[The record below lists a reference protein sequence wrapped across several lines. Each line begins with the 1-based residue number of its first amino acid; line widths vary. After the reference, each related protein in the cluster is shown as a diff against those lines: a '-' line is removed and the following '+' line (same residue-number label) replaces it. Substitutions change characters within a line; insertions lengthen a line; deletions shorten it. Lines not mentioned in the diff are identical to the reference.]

1 MIASDSETPR
11 FEAAKSD
18 IAKSDMARSDMT
30 RADMARSREPSDGS
44 PTLDAASR
52 ERLGRYLQALYEPVL
67 DEGLDPR
74 LAELMRQLDHDRA
87 EQEGASAPG
96 RADH

>member
-1 MIASDSETPR
+1 MPGP
-11 FEAAKSD
+11 
-18 IAKSDMARSDMT
+18 
-30 RADMARSREPSDGS
+30 REPSDGA

-74 LAELMRQLDHDRA
+74 LAELLSQLDRDRA
-87 EQEGASAPG
+87 EQGGGP
-96 RADH
+96 DH

>member
-1 MIASDSETPR
+1 MPG
-11 FEAAKSD
+11 
-18 IAKSDMARSDMT
+18 
-30 RADMARSREPSDGS
+30 SREPSGGS

-74 LAELMRQLDHDRA
+74 LAELMRQLDRDRA
-87 EQEGASAPG
+87 EPNEGSPG
-96 RADH
+96 GPDH

>member
-1 MIASDSETPR
+1 MIASDSDTPR
-11 FEAAKSD
+11 FGGPS
-18 IAKSDMARSDMT
+18 
-30 RADMARSREPSDGS
+30 SREPSDGG

-74 LAELMRQLDHDRA
+74 LAELLTQLDRDRA
-87 EQEGASAPG
+87 EREGGPPPG
-96 RADH
+96 RPDH

>member
-1 MIASDSETPR
+1 MIASDSHTPR
-11 FEAAKSD
+11 SGASQPG
-18 IAKSDMARSDMT
+18 
-30 RADMARSREPSDGS
+30 EPPEGG

-74 LAELMRQLDHDRA
+74 LAELLTQLDRDRA
-87 EQEGASAPG
+87 EQEGDSPPG
-96 RADH
+96 RPDH

>member
-1 MIASDSETPR
+1 MIAFDSETPR
-11 FEAAKSD
+11 SESAS
-18 IAKSDMARSDMT
+18 SET
-30 RADMARSREPSDGS
+30 ARSREPADGG

-87 EQEGASAPG
+87 EQEGASDPG
-96 RADH
+96 RPDH

>member
-1 MIASDSETPR
+1 MPRSGASQ
-11 FEAAKSD
+11 AG
-18 IAKSDMARSDMT
+18 
-30 RADMARSREPSDGS
+30 EPPEGG

-74 LAELMRQLDHDRA
+74 LAELLGQLDRDRA
-87 EQEGASAPG
+87 EQDGGAPPE
-96 RADH
+96 RPDH

>member
-1 MIASDSETPR
+1 MIVSDPHTPR
-11 FEAAKSD
+11 P
-18 IAKSDMARSDMT
+18 
-30 RADMARSREPSDGS
+30 REPSDGS

-74 LAELMRQLDHDRA
+74 LAELLHQLDRDRA
-87 EQEGASAPG
+87 ETEGGPGPDAPG
-96 RADH
+96 H

>member
-11 FEAAKSD
+11 FETT
-18 IAKSDMARSDMT
+18 RSET
-30 RADMARSREPSDGS
+30 GRSREPSDGN

-87 EQEGASAPG
+87 EQEGASDPD
-96 RADH
+96 RPDH

>member
-1 MIASDSETPR
+1 MIAPNSDPSG
-11 FEAAKSD
+11 
-18 IAKSDMARSDMT
+18 
-30 RADMARSREPSDGS
+30 SRLPQGGS

-74 LAELMRQLDHDRA
+74 LAELLHQLDRDRA
-87 EQEGASAPG
+87 QRESES
-96 RADH
+96 

>member
-1 MIASDSETPR
+1 MIESDT
-11 FEAAKSD
+11 
-18 IAKSDMARSDMT
+18 DMPG
-30 RADMARSREPSDGS
+30 SREPSGGS

-74 LAELMRQLDHDRA
+74 LAELMRQLDRDRA
-87 EQEGASAPG
+87 EPNEGSPG
-96 RADH
+96 GPDH

>member
-1 MIASDSETPR
+1 MIASDSDTPG
-11 FEAAKSD
+11 
-18 IAKSDMARSDMT
+18 
-30 RADMARSREPSDGS
+30 SREPSGGT

-74 LAELMRQLDHDRA
+74 LAELMRQLDRDRA
-87 EQEGASAPG
+87 GQDEGPAGGP
-96 RADH
+96 DH

>member
-1 MIASDSETPR
+1 MPNVRRMIASDS
-11 FEAAKSD
+11 
-18 IAKSDMARSDMT
+18 DMPG
-30 RADMARSREPSDGS
+30 SREPSGGS

-74 LAELMRQLDHDRA
+74 LAELMRQLDRDRA
-87 EQEGASAPG
+87 EPNEGSPG
-96 RADH
+96 GPDH

>member
-1 MIASDSETPR
+1 MLGPMIASDSDIPR
-11 FEAAKSD
+11 SGASQ
-18 IAKSDMARSDMT
+18 T
-30 RADMARSREPSDGS
+30 GEPPEGG

-74 LAELMRQLDHDRA
+74 LAELLGQLDRDRA
-87 EQEGASAPG
+87 EQDGDAPPE
-96 RADH
+96 RPDC

>member
-1 MIASDSETPR
+1 MPNVGRMIASDS
-11 FEAAKSD
+11 
-18 IAKSDMARSDMT
+18 DMPG
-30 RADMARSREPSDGS
+30 SREPSGGS

-74 LAELMRQLDHDRA
+74 LAELMRQLDRDRA
-87 EQEGASAPG
+87 GPDEGP
-96 RADH
+96 DH